1 MRSFRPAEIVRLL
14 AMACLGALL
23 GAVWAT
29 YQALAS
35 DDLGQG
41 PLTLLL
47 RDGRLAVNQGALA
60 MLAAGLLGW
69 AARWLVVRRQGW
81 GEGGDRPAPGLAS
94 LCLLAAGAITLAT
107 LNAGPY
113 LVPQPNVVLIVVDTL
128 RADHLGVYGYQRD
141 TSPNL
146 DALARESFLYRNAT
160 STAPW
165 TSPAVGSI
173 LTGRYP
179 PQIGI
184 TRRPIVLDQ
193 AIRRLPE
200 VLQARG
206 YETAGIVS
214 HLYVGQKYNYQQGFA
229 FWDESQAKGHTH
241 VSSHEVTNRAIEFLR
256 RVGERRFFLFL
267 HYFDPHLDYM
277 QHEKYDYSAG
287 YSGPVRSGNDNTHEL
302 RKMAWSGRLK
312 RRDIRY
318 LHALY
323 ASEISYTDEH
333 IGRFLDELKRRG
345 LYDDALIIVTSDHG
359 ESLLDRPDRWIGH
372 TVGVYG
378 EYLNVPL
385 ILKLPG
391 QREHRTIEEW
401 VSIIDIPST
410 ILSLTGPAKPRGM
423 TLEGKSLTRP
433 RSGRALF
440 AQTRR
445 TFSKDSVVLNGWKLI
460 HSVKAQEQELFDLT
474 DDPGERRDRLAAE
487 PQVAAAL
494 SGLLR
499 EWRERMDAATA
510 KVRAEEPAYTPEEI
524 DMLRALGYTH

>member
-1 MRSFRPAEIVRLL
+1 MGSFRRAAIVQLL
-14 AMACLGALL
+14 AMTCLGALL
-23 GAVWAT
+23 GAVWAA
-29 YQALAS
+29 YQALVI

-41 PLTLLL
+41 PLMLLL
-47 RDGRLAVNQGALA
+47 RNGRLPVNQGAVA
-60 MLAAGLLGW
+60 MLALGLLGW
-69 AARWLVVRRQGW
+69 GAHRLVAQRQGR
-81 GEGGDRPAPGLAS
+81 GSGGGRPARGLALPGL
-94 LCLLAAGAITLAT
+94 LALGTITLVT

-113 LVPQPNVVLIVVDTL
+113 LAPRPNVVLIVVDTL
-128 RADHLGVYGYQRD
+128 RADHLGIYGYQRD

-146 DALARESFLYRNAT
+146 DALARESFLYRNAV

-165 TSPAVGSI
+165 TSPAVGSL

-184 TRRPIVLDQ
+184 TGRPIVLDE
-193 AIRRLPE
+193 AVRRLPE

-214 HLYVGQKYNYQQGFA
+214 HLYVGRKYNYQQGFG

-256 RVGERRFFLFL
+256 RSGERRFFLFL

-302 RKMAWSGRLK
+302 RKLAWSGRLK

-318 LHALY
+318 LRALY
-323 ASEISYTDEH
+323 DSEISYTDEH

-345 LYDDALIIVTSDHG
+345 LYDHALIIVTSDHG
-359 ESLLDRPDRWIGH
+359 ESIVDRPDRWIGH
-372 TVGVYG
+372 TIGLFG

-391 QREHRTIEEW
+391 RRGHRLIEEW
-401 VSIIDIPST
+401 VSIIDIPAT

-423 TLEGKSLTRP
+423 PLEGRPLTRP
-433 RSGRALF
+433 RAGRALF

-445 TFSKDSVVLNGWKLI
+445 TFAKDTVVMNGWKLI
-460 HSVKAQEQELFDLT
+460 HSVKAQEHELFDLT
-474 DDPGERRDRLAAE
+474 DDPGERRDLVAAE
-487 PQVAAAL
+487 PRVASAL

-499 EWRERMDAATA
+499 EWREQMEAATA
-510 KVRAEEPAYTPEEI
+510 NVGVKEPAYTPEEI
-524 DMLRALGYTH
+524 DMLRGLGYTH

>member
-1 MRSFRPAEIVRLL
+1 
-14 AMACLGALL
+14 MACFGALL
-23 GAVWAT
+23 GAVWVA
-29 YQALAS
+29 YEALVI

-41 PLTLLL
+41 PLILLL
-47 RDGRLAVNQGALA
+47 RNGRLPVNQGATA

-69 AARWLVVRRQGW
+69 GARRLLARRQGR
-81 GEGGDRPAPGLAS
+81 GGGGGRPTRGLAL
-94 LCLLAAGAITLAT
+94 LCLLAVGAITLAT

-113 LVPQPNVVLIVVDTL
+113 LAPRPNVVLVVVDTL
-128 RADHLGVYGYQRD
+128 RADHLGIYGYRRD

-146 DALARESFLYRNAT
+146 DALARESFLYRNAI

-165 TSPAVGSI
+165 TSPALGSI

-184 TRRPIVLDQ
+184 TSRPIVLDE
-193 AIRRLPE
+193 AVRRLPE

-214 HLYVGQKYNYQQGFA
+214 HLYVGQKYNYHQGFG

-241 VSSHEVTNRAIEFLR
+241 VSSREVTNRAIEFLR
-256 RVGERRFFLFL
+256 RSGERRFFLFL

-277 QHEKYDYSAG
+277 QHEEYDYREG
-287 YSGPVRSGNDNTHEL
+287 YSGPVRSEKDNTHEL
-302 RKMAWSGRLK
+302 RKLAWSGQLK
-312 RRDIRY
+312 RPDIRY
-318 LHALY
+318 LRALY
-323 ASEISYTDEH
+323 DSEISYTDEH
-333 IGRFLDELKRRG
+333 IGRFLDELRRLG
-345 LYDDALIIVTSDHG
+345 LYDDALIIVTADHG
-359 ESLLDRPDRWIGH
+359 ESFMDRPDRWIGH
-372 TVGVYG
+372 TIGLFG

-391 QREHRTIEEW
+391 HRVHRTIEEW

-410 ILSLTGPAKPRGM
+410 ILSLSGPTNPRGM
-423 TLEGKSLTRP
+423 PLEGRPLTRP

-445 TFSKDSVVLNGWKLI
+445 TFAKDSVVLNGWKLI
-460 HSVKAQEQELFDLT
+460 HSVKAGEQELFDLT
-474 DDPGERRDRLAAE
+474 GDPDERRDRLAAE
-487 PQVAAAL
+487 PQVASAL

-499 EWRERMDAATA
+499 EWREQMEAATTE
-510 KVRAEEPAYTPEEI
+510 VRAEEPAYTQEEI

>member
-1 MRSFRPAEIVRLL
+1 MGLLRRAAIVQLL
-14 AMACLGALL
+14 AMACFGALL
-23 GAVWAT
+23 GAVWAA
-29 YQALAS
+29 YQALVI

-47 RDGRLAVNQGALA
+47 RNGRLPVNQGAA
-60 MLAAGLLGW
+60 AGLAAGLLGW
-69 AARWLVVRRQGW
+69 GVRRLVARRGS
-81 GEGGDRPAPGLAS
+81 GGDRPLPGPGL
-94 LCLLAAGAITLAT
+94 LCLLAAGAIAFAT
-107 LNAGPY
+107 LNAGPQ
-113 LVPQPNVVLIVVDTL
+113 LAPGPNVVLVVVDTL
-128 RADHLGVYGYQRD
+128 RADHLGIYGYPRD

-146 DALARESFLYRNAT
+146 DALARESFLYRNAI

-184 TRRPIVLDQ
+184 TGRPIVLDE
-193 AIRRLPE
+193 AVRRLPE

-214 HLYVGQKYNYQQGFA
+214 HLYVGSKYNYQQGFG
-229 FWDESQAKGHTH
+229 FWDESQAQGHTH
-241 VSSHEVTNRAIEFLR
+241 VSSREVTNRAIEFLSR
-256 RVGERRFFLFL
+256 SEERRFFLFL
-267 HYFDPHLDYM
+267 HYFDPHLDYI
-277 QHEKYDYSAG
+277 QHEKYDYSKG
-287 YSGPVRSGNDNTHEL
+287 YSGRVRSGNDNTHEL
-302 RKMAWSGRLK
+302 RTLAWSGQLK
-312 RRDIRY
+312 RPDIRY
-318 LHALY
+318 LRALY
-323 ASEISYTDEH
+323 DSEISYTDEH
-333 IGRFLDELKRRG
+333 IGRFLDELRRRG

-359 ESLLDRPDRWIGH
+359 ESFMDRPDRWIGH
-372 TVGVYG
+372 TISVYG
-378 EYLNVPL
+378 ECLNVPL

-391 QREHRTIEEW
+391 QREHRLIEEW

-410 ILSLTGPAKPRGM
+410 ILSLTGPANPRGM
-423 TLEGKSLTRP
+423 PLEGSSLTRP

-460 HSVKAQEQELFDLT
+460 HSVEAREQELFDLA

-487 PQVAAAL
+487 PRVASAL

-499 EWRERMDAATA
+499 EWSQRMEAATT
-510 KVRAEEPAYTPEEI
+510 KVGAEEPAYTPEEI